1 MGNFKVIVRGARE
14 LEAAFEDVKVKVD
27 PTMVKAL
34 GEAGRKV
41 RDDARDLAQS
51 NIANIGPVWSQFK
64 SGRKTT
70 MVYVAG
76 KAKGSGGSGRPN
88 LSPLLFN
95 EALLPAAR
103 RNEEATADAVKRTL
117 DILCARAGSV

>member
-1 MGNFKVIVRGARE
+1 MADFKVIVHGARE

-34 GEAGRKV
+34 GQAGRRV
-41 RDDARDLAQS
+41 RDAARDLAVS
-51 NIANIGPVWSQFK
+51 NVSNIGPVWSQFK
-64 SGRKTT
+64 SGRRGT

-76 KAKGSGGSGRPN
+76 SARPSGGSSRPN

-103 RNEEATADAVKRTL
+103 ANEEATLADVRKTL
-117 DILCARAGSV
+117 DILCARVGSV